1 MNRDVPITRHVTPR
15 EAAAGPQN
23 YRLDFALA
31 PPLQAAT
38 LHGAFE
44 DRRLIIDRGEPTKET
59 KMHPNQGCGMHL
71 TSINVNQ

>member
-44 DRRLIIDRGEPTKET
+44 DRRLIIDRGDPRKQKCTTIKVV
-59 KMHPNQGCGMHL
+59 GC
-71 TSINVNQ
+71 I